1 MFMLFAWIVQFKYF
15 DDPCMDSCRSL
26 WTTAHDFNINKCGE
40 EVIQKLYVPDIPASC
55 QIAIPAGR
63 INRPPAGAWYLGNY
77 TNSRAGEGLCYNN

>member
-40 EVIQKLYVPDIPASC
+40 EVIQKLYVPGDPGFL
-55 QIAIPAGR
+55 P
-63 INRPPAGAWYLGNY
+63 
-77 TNSRAGEGLCYNN
+77 NSNTCRQDK